1 MTVRKGKGV
10 NRADRAT
17 PVGKVPEPSTGWG
30 MTHCWLMDVTRGSAA
45 VGLPNFY
52 GGTRDWDGCLELS
65 DARLFRS

>member
-1 MTVRKGKGV
+1 
-10 NRADRAT
+10 
-17 PVGKVPEPSTGWG
+17 